1 MFAMLFMQRETSKLI
16 RQKTKKCRIYI
27 RDLGQRFY
35 NKNYI
40 TLFRKK
46 YFDQTMQFRFK
57 LMSSQSII

>member
-35 NKNYI
+35 NK
-40 TLFRKK
+40 
-46 YFDQTMQFRFK
+46 K
-57 LMSSQSII
+57 LHHLI